1 MDSREPVE
9 RENDEA
15 PPREALPF
23 FLRVD
28 FYLPLIVIGGIA
40 LATLLYLQGL
50 LQLGWHDVPGPRPS
64 VVGAFASPGAAEVV
78 LYASPYTARYLRRA
92 GGNHELVLAQWRSF
106 FAESKRPFREIAD
119 PKELS
124 GLGSSVLIIPNGIAL
139 SKEECAAFLEHQR
152 RGGALLASGP
162 FGARDESGKWRGWQ
176 RMNELFGVQVAEE
189 IPPAAREKFLITF
202 GDGVLTHRLPA
213 GTRIWLG
220 GASEPVLGFAGG
232 GAAGVLTDW
241 SRTPNDR
248 KPIIAFGDV
257 AGARWALFG
266 FSENAWD
273 AQPTH
278 FKTLV
283 AGTLD
288 WLQSRPSA
296 YVAAWPNAYRAAQLT
311 AMDIK
316 SDVDRALHFS
326 TILDAFQ
333 MRATFFVVSN
343 AAQAAASEL
352 NTLAFRHEMG
362 YGGDVHAGFE
372 GQSVSEQ
379 RQRLERMKTQMARVY
394 PGASTAGGFR
404 APAESYDETTEEL
417 LRRLGLRYHVTDPNR
432 ADHRL
437 PMLAPAGK
445 TEIEPAL
452 VVLPRTRRD
461 DANLLANPKMTA
473 QEMISSLKADL
484 AASTE
489 QGGLGVLALDS
500 QNFGNDSLMQQ
511 AMPSYLI
518 ALAEQRKTVWLAT
531 GMEISQWWHQ
541 RDLLR
546 ANLALHGTRQ
556 ELELSYYGKDS
567 IINPTGVGLHPYQ
580 SKGTL
585 SATKAW
591 IPRATVR
598 RLDDYRSAVVFD
610 EVKKGHYAYQVVFE
624 P

>member
-1 MDSREPVE
+1 MDSQEPVE
-9 RENDEA
+9 REDDEA

-50 LQLGWHDVPGPRPS
+50 LQLGWHDVPGSRPS

-78 LYASPYTARYLRRA
+78 LYASPYTARYLHRA
-92 GGNHELVLAQWRSF
+92 GGNHELILKQWRSF
-106 FAESKRPFREIAD
+106 FAESKRPFREVAD

-124 GLGSSVLIIPNGIAL
+124 GIGSSVLIIPNGIAL
-139 SKEECAAFLEHQR
+139 GKEECAAFLEHQR

-189 IPPAAREKFLITF
+189 IPPSAKEKFLITF

-220 GASEPVLGFAGG
+220 SASEPALGIAGG
-232 GAAGVLTDW
+232 AAAGVLTDW
-241 SRTPNDR
+241 SRTPNGR
-248 KPIIAFGDV
+248 SPIIVFGDV

-266 FSENAWD
+266 FSENAWE

-316 SDVDRALHFS
+316 GDVDRALLFS
-326 TILDAFQ
+326 TMLDAFQ
-333 MRATFFVVSN
+333 MRGTFFVVSN
-343 AAQAAASEL
+343 AAKTAAPEL
-352 NTLAFRHEMG
+352 NTLALRHEIA

-379 RQRLERMKTQMARVY
+379 RQRLEHMKTQLARVC
-394 PGASTAGGFR
+394 PGGSAAGGFR

-417 LRRLGLRYHVTDPNR
+417 LRRLGLRYHVADPNR

-437 PMLAPAGK
+437 PILAPEGK
-445 TEIEPAL
+445 SELAL

-461 DANLLANPKMTA
+461 DANLLANPKITV
-473 QEMISSLKADL
+473 QELTSSLKADL
-484 AASTE
+484 AASSE

-500 QNFGNDSLMQQ
+500 QNFGDNSLMHQ
-511 AMPSYLI
+511 AMPSYLV
-518 ALAEQRKTVWLAT
+518 ALAEQRKTVWLAAGT
-531 GMEISQWWHQ
+531 EIAQWWRQ
-541 RDLLR
+541 RDHLR
-546 ANLALHGTRQ
+546 TNLALHGTRQ
-556 ELELSYYGKDS
+556 ELELSYYGTDP
-567 IINPTGVGLHPYQ
+567 ILNPTVVVLHPYK
-580 SKGTL
+580 SRLTL

-591 IPRATVR
+591 IPRPTVR